1 MFQMSVCFLTHVN
14 SDLSYIKIY
23 IFGRFKTFEL
33 FFFERALWPVETG
46 L

>member
-33 FFFERALWPVETG
+33 FLLNERFGP
-46 L
+46 